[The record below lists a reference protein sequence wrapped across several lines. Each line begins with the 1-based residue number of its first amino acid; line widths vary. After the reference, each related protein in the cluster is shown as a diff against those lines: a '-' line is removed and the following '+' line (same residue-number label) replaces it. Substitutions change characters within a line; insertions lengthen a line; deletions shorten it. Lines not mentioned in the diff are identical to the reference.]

1 MVQLFEK
8 FAGMVEK
15 LPTKAILKA
24 VQLERQMLESDLA
37 QKRTLPIKEVRSIV
51 AFCDFLQHGPSVT
64 RVSRVSIPIQHL
76 GFYRGTVKRLVEDGE
91 LPYEASE
98 VFEHSFS
105 AAMLEAAA

>member
-64 RVSRVSIPIQHL
+64 RVSRVSIPLQHL
-76 GFYRGTVKRLVEDGE
+76 GFYRSTVKRLVETGE
-91 LPYEASE
+91 LPYQASE
-98 VFEHSFS
+98 IFEHSFS
-105 AAMLEAAA
+105 AAMLETA